1 MARTAGEM
9 PFLDHLEEL
18 RTRILRSL
26 VAVVACFG
34 LGLWLVDRF
43 KLVDVL
49 KQPIAQYLQGGQL
62 TVLSPTEPLMI
73 LLKLGFIVGLVLA
86 SPILLWQLW
95 AFLAP
100 ALYEREKKTL
110 VPALFVGLLLFLGGG
125 TAAFL
130 FIVPQAL
137 RVLMSV
143 QYGSFNTMITFD
155 AYFSFVMQV
164 VLALGISSE
173 LPLLMIILAAL
184 GIVSTPMLN
193 RMRRYAVVGAF
204 VAGAILSPG
213 ADVFSMLMLTVPLML
228 LYELGVAGVWVVQRR
243 RLKAESAAG
252 SLLVVLLYLAG
263 APGLDAQQPVPPPPP
278 PRPGQSP
285 LGPVVPTDTTRAAAG
300 RRLDSA
306 SARRLGLPSAPR
318 QAFAPPDSIVEQLLQ
333 LAGYTVTRYRADSAE
348 VRADDGAVDL
358 RGNAM
363 TDRNGAILEAAA
375 IKYREGDC
383 SVDAQGEP
391 HLFQGGQV
399 LIGASAR
406 FDTCK
411 ERGVVR
417 DALTNFNEGQG
428 NWFVRGNLAVDSSQS
443 RLYGGNA
450 EMTSCDLP
458 NPHYHFASKQIKWVS
473 KSVLVARPAVLYI
486 RDVPIAWIPFLFQD
500 TKRGRRSGILIPQF
514 GFNDIV
520 RPTRSYNRQV
530 TNIGFFWAPSD
541 YLDAQVQFDWF
552 TDRYIQYGIT
562 TRYRILNRFMD
573 GAVDYSAQKE
583 SKGLTSHRIGWRHAQ
598 SFNVSTSLNFSVQY
612 ATNPSIVSRN
622 AIDTRVST
630 GQIGSQAN
638 FTKRFS
644 WGNVSLGGSGN
655 QSISDGSVQ
664 LTAPSFT
671 VSPKPIDI
679 GTNITWSPNL
689 SVTNLNNFKSP
700 LGVLLV
706 PDTRGGLDSIPVTGK
721 TRLTSMSLTTPIRLW
736 SFNWQNSINV
746 QDSDSLGRYS
756 STFRVPNLDTP
767 EENDSVTVTRLRLGG
782 FGSSVEWQ
790 TSFNLPILFRTTWKL
805 VPSVGVANMDSRFPF
820 AVRNAA
826 TGGSFVTQ
834 GKRFSLGLSIA
845 PTFYGFFPGFA
856 GLAQIRHS
864 VSPSLIYSYSP
875 AGSVPEEFARAVAL
889 PGQPTLLRTPAT
901 QGLLFTLSQNF
912 EAKGKPAP
920 GDTTGASARKFRLLS
935 ISTSGIGYDLEQAK
949 LEGRTGWTTQELSN
963 TFASDL
969 LPGFSLSL
977 GHSLWDGPV
986 GFEGTKFDPFLQS
999 VAANFGLTGNT
1010 FRSLGA
1016 LLGLVKRS
1024 PTGAVPPGGQPTPPV
1039 GGVALPGD
1047 FRRNTVLQS
1056 AQSLGRGGRPFQAS
1070 IQVTMSRSRP
1080 TTGFDGQPLPS
1091 SNRSSI
1097 NLSSSFS
1104 PTKFWGVSWGTQYNA
1119 TLGQFESQQIQL
1131 TRDLHEWR
1139 AAFNFQKTP
1148 NGNFAFY
1155 FSVFLSDLPALKFD
1169 YNQTTIQ
1176 P

>member
-1 MARTAGEM
+1 MARAAGEM

-18 RTRILRSL
+18 RSRILRSL
-26 VAVVACFG
+26 LAVIACFG
-34 LGLWLVDRF
+34 LGLWLVNRF
-43 KLVDVL
+43 RLVDIL
-49 KQPIAQYLQGGQL
+49 KEPIARYLEGGQL

-73 LLKLGFIVGLVLA
+73 LFKLGFIVGLVLA

-95 AFLAP
+95 AFLSP
-100 ALYEREKKTL
+100 ALYEKEKKTL

-125 TAAFL
+125 IAAFV

-143 QYGSFNTMITFD
+143 QAGSFNTMITFD

-164 VLALGISSE
+164 VLALGISCE
-173 LPLLMIILAAL
+173 LPLLMIILASL

-193 RMRRYAVVGAF
+193 RIRPYAVVGSF
-204 VAGAILSPG
+204 IAGAILSPG
-213 ADVFSMLMLTVPLML
+213 ADVLSMLMLTIPLML

-243 RLKAESAAG
+243 RLKADTAAG
-252 SLLVVLLYLAG
+252 ALLLVLACL
-263 APGLDAQQPVPPPPP
+263 AAPPGLAAQQPVPPP
-278 PRPGQSP
+278 RPGQP
-285 LGPVVPTDTTRAAAG
+285 GIPGRLPGDTTRPAPG

-306 SARRLGLPSAPR
+306 SARRLGLPSGPR
-318 QAFAPPDSIVEQLLQ
+318 LSFLTPDSIGEQLLQ
-333 LAGYTVTRYRADSAE
+333 LTGYAVTRYRADTAM
-348 VRADDGAVDL
+348 VQAIDQIVDL

-363 TDRNGAILEAAA
+363 TDRSGSILEAAS
-375 IKYREGDC
+375 IHYREGDC
-383 SVDAQGEP
+383 SVEAQGEP

-406 FDTCK
+406 FNTCT
-411 ERGVVR
+411 ERGVVQ
-417 DALTNFNEGQG
+417 DALTNFDEGQG

-443 RLYGGNA
+443 RLYGGSA

-458 NPHYHFASKQIKWVS
+458 NPHYYFASKQIKWVS
-473 KSVLVARPAVLYI
+473 QSVLVARPAVLYI

-541 YLDAQVQFDWF
+541 YFDAQFQFDWF

-562 TRYRILNRFMD
+562 SRYRILNRFMD

-583 SKGLTSHRIGWRHAQ
+583 SGGLTSHRIGWRHSQ
-598 SFNVSTSLNFSVQY
+598 TFSSTTSLNFSVQY

-622 AIDTRVST
+622 SIDTRVST

-638 FTKRFS
+638 FTKRFG
-644 WGNVSLGGSGN
+644 WGSLSLGGSGN

-671 VSPKPIDI
+671 VSPKPLDL
-679 GTNITWSPNL
+679 GSSITWSPNL
-689 SVTNLNNFKSP
+689 SITNQNNFKSP
-700 LGVLLV
+700 LGSLIV
-706 PDTRGGLDSIPVTGK
+706 PDTRGGLDSIPLTGK
-721 TRLTSMSLTTPIRLW
+721 TRLSVFSLETPLRLW
-736 SFNWQNSINV
+736 SFNWQNSV
-746 QDSDSLGRYS
+746 RVEDSDSLGRYS
-756 STFRVPNLDTP
+756 SSFRVPNTDTP
-767 EENDSVTVTRLRLGG
+767 DPGDSVTVTRFRQGG
-782 FGSSVEWQ
+782 FGSSVEWR
-790 TSFNLPILFRTTWKL
+790 TSFNLPIFFQSTWKL
-805 VPSVGVANMDSRFPF
+805 VPSIGVANMDGRFPF

-834 GKRFSLGLSIA
+834 GKRFSLGLSMS

-864 VSPSLIYSYSP
+864 ISPGLSYNYSP
-875 AGSVPEEFARAVAL
+875 AGSVPEEFARAVTL
-889 PGQPTLLRTPAT
+889 PGQTPLLRTPPT
-901 QGLLFTLSQNF
+901 QGLSLTLSQNF
-912 EAKGKPAP
+912 EAKAKPAP
-920 GDTTGASARKFRLLS
+920 GDTAGTSARKIRLLS
-935 ISTSGIGYDLEQAK
+935 IATSGIGYDLEQAK
-949 LEGRTGWTTQELSN
+949 LPGRTGWTTSQLSN

-969 LPGFSLSL
+969 VPGFSLSVA
-977 GHSLWDGPV
+977 HSLWDGPV
-986 GFEGTKFDPFLQS
+986 GFQGSRFDPFLEN
-999 VAANFGLTGNT
+999 VAAMFSLTGNT

-1016 LLGLVKRS
+1016 LFGLVRRTPS
-1024 PTGAVPPGGQPTPPV
+1024 TPGATGAAPIPPV

-1047 FRRNTVLQS
+1047 FRRNTILQP

-1070 IQVTMSRSRP
+1070 VNVNLSRSRP
-1080 TTGFDGQPLPS
+1080 TTGLDGRPLPS
-1091 SNRSSI
+1091 VNQSSI
-1097 NLSSSFS
+1097 GLSTSFS
-1104 PTKFWGVSWGTQYNA
+1104 PTQFWGVSWSTQYNA

-1155 FSVFLSDLPALKFD
+1155 FSVFLSDLPDLKFD

-1176 P
+1176 PQ

>member
-1 MARTAGEM
+1 MARAAGEM

-26 VAVVACFG
+26 LAIIACFG
-34 LGLWLVDRF
+34 LGLWLVSRF

-49 KQPIAQYLQGGQL
+49 KEPIAQYLQGGQL

-95 AFLAP
+95 AFLSP

-125 TAAFL
+125 TAAFV

-164 VLALGISSE
+164 VLALGISCE

-193 RMRRYAVVGAF
+193 RIRPYAVVGAF
-204 VAGAILSPG
+204 VAGAMLSPG
-213 ADVFSMLMLTVPLML
+213 ADVLSMLMLTIPLML

-252 SLLVVLLYLAG
+252 ALLLVLGCLAG
-263 APGLDAQQPVPPPPP
+263 VPRLAAQQPAPPPPQ
-278 PRPGQSP
+278 RPGQP
-285 LGPVVPTDTTRAAAG
+285 GLPGRVTTDTGRAAAG

-318 QAFAPPDSIVEQLLQ
+318 QSFAPPDSIVSQLLD
-333 LAGYTVTRYRADSAE
+333 LTGYAVTRYRADTATVQAIDE
-348 VRADDGAVDL
+348 VVDL

-363 TDRNGAILEAAA
+363 TDRSGSILEAAS
-375 IKYREGDC
+375 IRYRGGDC
-383 SVDAQGEP
+383 AVEAQGEP

-411 ERGVVR
+411 ERGVVQ
-417 DALTNFNEGQG
+417 DALTNFNEGGG

-443 RLYGGNA
+443 RLYGGSA

-500 TKRGRRSGILIPQF
+500 TKQGRRSGILIPQF

-520 RPTRSYNRQV
+520 RPTRSYKRQV

-541 YLDAQVQFDWF
+541 YFDAQVQFDWL
-552 TDRYIQYGIT
+552 TDRYIQYGVT

-583 SKGLTSHRIGWRHAQ
+583 SRGLTSHRIGWRHSQ
-598 SFNVSTSLNFSVQY
+598 NFNLSTTLNFSVQY

-638 FTKRFS
+638 FTKRFT
-644 WGNVSLGGSGN
+644 WGSISLGGSGN

-671 VSPKPIDI
+671 VSPKPIDF
-679 GTNITWSPNL
+679 GTGVTWSPNL

-706 PDTRGGLDSIPVTGK
+706 PDTRGGVDSIPITGK
-721 TRLTSMSLTTPIRLW
+721 TRLTSVSLTTPIRLW

-756 STFRVPNLDTP
+756 STFRVPDLDTP
-767 EENDSVTVTRLRLGG
+767 EPNDSVTVTRFRQGG
-782 FGSSVEWQ
+782 FGTSVEWQ

-805 VPSVGVANMDSRFPF
+805 VPSVGVANSDSRFPF

-826 TGGSFVTQ
+826 TGGSLVTQ

-864 VSPSLIYSYSP
+864 ISPSLTYNYSP
-875 AGSVPEEFARAVAL
+875 AGSVPEDFARAVTL
-889 PGQPTLLRTPAT
+889 PGRATLLRTPAT
-901 QGLLFTLSQNF
+901 QGLQFTLSQNF

-920 GDTTGASARKFRLLS
+920 GDTVGTSARKFRLLS
-935 ISTSGIGYDLEQAK
+935 INTTGIGYDLEQAK
-949 LEGRTGWTTQELSN
+949 LEGRTGWTTPQLSN
-963 TFASDL
+963 ALASDL
-969 LPGFSLSL
+969 VPGFTLSI

-986 GFEGTKFDPFLQS
+986 GFKGTRFDPFLES
-999 VAANFGLTGNT
+999 VAASFGLTGNT
-1010 FRSLGA
+1010 FRSLAA
-1016 LLGLVKRS
+1016 LLGLVPRQRV
-1024 PTGAVPPGGQPTPPV
+1024 GAAPAGGQPVPPV

-1047 FRRNTVLQS
+1047 FRRNTLLQP

-1070 IQVTMSRSRP
+1070 IQVNMSRSRP
-1080 TTGFDGQPLPS
+1080 ATGLDGEPIPS
-1091 SNRSSI
+1091 TNRSSV
-1097 NLSSSFS
+1097 NLSTSFS
-1104 PTKFWGVSWGTQYNA
+1104 PTRFWGVSWSTQYNA